1 MDGLVANNPLE
12 DVGRARPSDAL
23 HHQKAAIEPGIEEMD
38 EVVLDADQVR
48 VAVPML
54 NQIFAHTHQ
63 RSGAARSQIE
73 TAEQLLAGRL
83 HRPQERLKAARV
95 RSLIVA
101 SPSGAKLLLVGV
113 EVMRKKAKEVE
124 TLFHS
129 KAGVEVEDLTGERH
143 PRGFPAARQQIPA
156 EGLEVLRR
164 PCLLGCALTPIRGG
178 AGGRAFDEG
187 AAAVSDAAQHV
198 VEETRAH

>member
-1 MDGLVANNPLE
+1 
-12 DVGRARPSDAL
+12 
-23 HHQKAAIEPGIEEMD
+23 
-38 EVVLDADQVR
+38 
-48 VAVPML
+48 ML

-113 EVMRKKAKEVE
+113 KVMRKKAKEVE

-129 KAGVEVEDLTGERH
+129 KAGVEVEDLAGERH
-143 PRGFPAARQQIPA
+143 PRGFPAARQQIAA

-164 PCLLGCALTPIRGG
+164 LCCLGCAPTSIRSG
-178 AGGRAFDEG
+178 AGSRSLDQG
-187 AAAVSDAAQHV
+187 AAAVSDAAQHI
-198 VEETRAH
+198 VEETCAHFTFNLEADWQDRSHRRPECSRYAWEPRSLCDRRPLRTAPLLRLRAD

>member
-63 RSGAARSQIE
+63 RSGAAWGQIE

-83 HRPQERLKAARV
+83 HRLKERMKAARV
-95 RSLIVA
+95 GGLIVA
-101 SPSGAKLLLVGV
+101 GPSGAKLLRVRV
-113 EVMRKKAKEVE
+113 EI
-124 TLFHS
+124 T
-129 KAGVEVEDLTGERH
+129 
-143 PRGFPAARQQIPA
+143 RQ
-156 EGLEVLRR
+156 
-164 PCLLGCALTPIRGG
+164 
-178 AGGRAFDEG
+178 
-187 AAAVSDAAQHV
+187 
-198 VEETRAH
+198 

>member
-1 MDGLVANNPLE
+1 M
-12 DVGRARPSDAL
+12 
-23 HHQKAAIEPGIEEMD
+23 
-38 EVVLDADQVR
+38 LD
-48 VAVPML
+48 
-54 NQIFAHTHQ
+54 QIFAHAHQ
-63 RSGAARSQIE
+63 RPGAARREIE

-129 KAGVEVEDLTGERH
+129 KAGVEVEDLAGERH
-143 PRGFPAARQQIPA
+143 PRCFPAARQQIPA

-164 PCLLGCALTPIRGG
+164 LCCLGCAPTSIRSG
-178 AGGRAFDEG
+178 AGGRALNEG
-187 AAAVSDAAQHV
+187 ATAVSDAASISWKKLVLIFRLTLKQIGRTARTAGPNAFDVLGSRIHCV
-198 VEETRAH
+198 QAPSQDSGLYSACARM

>member
-1 MDGLVANNPLE
+1 MATRSMPFWPRPATTSGSLWPGSGLCGPFSGRLSWSGMTRRAPPPHPPERPNSLFHRRLANNPLE

-83 HRPQERLKAARV
+83 HRSQER
-95 RSLIVA
+95 
-101 SPSGAKLLLVGV
+101 
-113 EVMRKKAKEVE
+113 
-124 TLFHS
+124 
-129 KAGVEVEDLTGERH
+129 
-143 PRGFPAARQQIPA
+143 
-156 EGLEVLRR
+156 
-164 PCLLGCALTPIRGG
+164 
-178 AGGRAFDEG
+178 
-187 AAAVSDAAQHV
+187 
-198 VEETRAH
+198 